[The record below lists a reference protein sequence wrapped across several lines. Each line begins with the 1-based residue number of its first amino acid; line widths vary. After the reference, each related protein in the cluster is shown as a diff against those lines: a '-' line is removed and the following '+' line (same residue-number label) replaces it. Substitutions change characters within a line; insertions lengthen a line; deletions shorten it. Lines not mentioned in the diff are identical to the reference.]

1 MVMTMETTAKLP
13 GEGMKGDK
21 PMEDQRRDIENRE
34 DDELEID
41 LVLLFKAFW
50 KSFTKLWW
58 LVLIL
63 VLAGAGG
70 FYVFQS
76 LRYEPMYASS
86 ATFTVA
92 TGDGE
97 SGTYN
102 FYYNSNTADQMSK
115 TFPYILDSSFFR
127 SALLEQLGTDTLNG
141 TITSETVENSNMV
154 TMRVE
159 SSNPEDARKILD
171 TALEIYPETA
181 RFVLGDIQFNYLDE
195 PETPAEPYN
204 QIGLRRTLFLGG
216 AAGGLLGILILGL
229 MALFRKTARNPE
241 EMQKITS
248 LRCLATIPQIP
259 FKARK
264 KNKQKRISVLDKR
277 VSFGYR
283 ESLRALELRLENL
296 LAKDGGKV
304 LLISSTS
311 SGEGKSTLAV
321 NLSELLASR
330 GKRVLLIDGDLRKQ
344 DDAAIIGLR
353 DGAGL
358 QEVINGEKT
367 LKESL
372 RRLKKSGIWFLGSRR
387 TVKQPA
393 SVLGNPRVGQLIQ
406 GLKKEMDYIII
417 DTPPCEMFQDAGM
430 LSDWADGILYVVK
443 YDFIPQRR
451 IWEGLSFLGGRNAR
465 ILGYVFNC
473 YPESVSEY
481 GYGRY
486 GYGRYGYGRYGYGK
500 YGYGNGSYRQSDE
513 QDTVYE
519 GEEAENG

>member
-1 MVMTMETTAKLP
+1 
-13 GEGMKGDK
+13 MKGDK

-248 LRCLATIPQIP
+248 GVWPQYLRSVLKPE
-259 FKARK
+259 R
-264 KNKQKRISVLDKR
+264 RISKR
-277 VSFGYR
+277 EFLCWIR
-283 ESLRALELRLENL
+283 EFLLGIERA
-296 LAKDGGKV
+296 
-304 LLISSTS
+304 
-311 SGEGKSTLAV
+311 
-321 NLSELLASR
+321 SELLNSAWR
-330 GKRVLLIDGDLRKQ
+330 I
-344 DDAAIIGLR
+344 
-353 DGAGL
+353 
-358 QEVINGEKT
+358 
-367 LKESL
+367 SL
-372 RRLKKSGIWFLGSRR
+372 PK
-387 TVKQPA
+387 
-393 SVLGNPRVGQLIQ
+393 
-406 GLKKEMDYIII
+406 M
-417 DTPPCEMFQDAGM
+417 
-430 LSDWADGILYVVK
+430 
-443 YDFIPQRR
+443 
-451 IWEGLSFLGGRNAR
+451 EGRF
-465 ILGYVFNC
+465 C
-473 YPESVSEY
+473 
-481 GYGRY
+481 
-486 GYGRYGYGRYGYGK
+486 
-500 YGYGNGSYRQSDE
+500 
-513 QDTVYE
+513 
-519 GEEAENG
+519 

>member
-1 MVMTMETTAKLP
+1 MDMIMETMGKTS
-13 GEGMKGDK
+13 GEETKEDK
-21 PMEDQRRDIENRE
+21 SMEDQRKEIENRE
-34 DDELEID
+34 DDEMEID
-41 LVLLFKAFW
+41 LVLLFGAFW
-50 KSFTKLWW
+50 KSFTRLWW

-63 VLAGAGG
+63 ILAGAGG
-70 FYVFQS
+70 FYAFQN
-76 LRYEPMYASS
+76 LRYEPLYASS

-102 FYYNSNTADQMSK
+102 FYYNSNTADQMSR

-127 SALLEQLGTDTLNG
+127 SALLERLGTDTLNG

-159 SSNPEDARKILD
+159 SPDPEDAREILD

-181 RFVLGDIQFNYLDE
+181 RFVLGDIQFNYLNE
-195 PETPAEPYN
+195 PEPPTEPFN
-204 QIGLRRTLFLGG
+204 HIGLRRTLALGG
-216 AAGGLLGILILGL
+216 GAGALAGILILGL
-229 MALFRKTARNPE
+229 TALFRRTARNPE

-248 LRCLATIPQIP
+248 LRCLAMIPQVR

-264 KNKQKRISVLDKR
+264 KQKKKKISVLDKR
-277 VSFGYR
+277 LSFGYR
-283 ESLRALELRLENL
+283 ESLRALEIRLENMM
-296 LAKDGGKV
+296 AKEGGKV
-304 LLISSTS
+304 LLISSTA

-344 DDAAIIGLR
+344 DDAGIIGIR

-358 QEVINGEKT
+358 ADIVKGEKT
-367 LKESL
+367 IREGL
-372 RRLKKSGIWFLGSRR
+372 RKLKKSGIWFLGSRR
-387 TVKQPA
+387 IVKQPA
-393 SVLGNPRVGQLIQ
+393 SVLSSPRTGELIQ
-406 GLKKEMDYIII
+406 ALKKEMDYIII

-430 LSDWADGILYVVK
+430 LSDYADGILYVVK

-451 IWEGLSFLGGRNAR
+451 IWEGLSFLGGRSAR
-465 ILGYVFNC
+465 ILGYVFNS

-486 GYGRYGYGRYGYGK
+486 GYGRYGRYGYGK
-500 YGYGNGSYRQSDE
+500 YGYGGGSYRQPYG
-513 QDTVYE
+513 QKNAYE
-519 GEEAENG
+519 EEEAENG